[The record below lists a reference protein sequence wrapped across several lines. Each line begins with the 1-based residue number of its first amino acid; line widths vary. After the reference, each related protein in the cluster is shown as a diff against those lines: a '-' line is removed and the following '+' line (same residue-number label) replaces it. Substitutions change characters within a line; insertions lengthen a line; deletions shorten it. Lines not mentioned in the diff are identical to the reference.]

1 MAVDEKLAMDL
12 ANYFVDNIKMDGEPL
27 RNQIGGPEN
36 WMSAKKHSMARHAKT
51 MQEMPSEI
59 TFSYDMDLSKWDAL
73 NYDVIMPAQ
82 QKIEKT
88 ANELAEYADNKR
100 RDIEDIA
107 EDTSE
112 TVASFVKQQILDN
125 VTTDPEELHGMLF
138 NPNYNDTMVLAQKK
152 HAKNDS
158 SAVFTGVTA
167 GIAGAF
173 AAAAV
178 YAVCNRKSAVQSN
191 EEFLLQ

>member
-1 MAVDEKLAMDL
+1 MAVDEKLAFDL
-12 ANYFVDNIKMDGEPL
+12 ANYFVDNIKMDGEPI

-36 WMSAKKHSMARHAKT
+36 WMRAKKHSMSRRAKT
-51 MQEMPSEI
+51 MQDMPSEI

-73 NYDVIMPAQ
+73 NYDVIEPAAD
-82 QKIEKT
+82 KIENI

-100 RDIEDIA
+100 REIEDVA
-107 EDTSE
+107 ENTTE

-125 VTTDPEELHGMLF
+125 VTTDPAELHGMLF

-152 HAKNDS
+152 HAQNDS

-167 GIAGAF
+167 GVAGAF

-178 YAVCNRKSAVQSN
+178 YAICNRKSAVQSN